1 MRIALAAL
9 AGGIHVLAF
18 APFYWWPLSIIS
30 ISLLFY
36 LWLDASPRSALL
48 HGYVYGLAMFG
59 FGVSWMYISLH
70 TYGNMPA
77 WAAVLSVGLGI
88 AYISVFPALCGLL
101 QGFLKGA
108 GPGLR
113 LCLLMPSA
121 WILFEWIR
129 GWFLTGFPWL
139 SMGYAYIETPLSNL
153 APLGGVYFVGLV
165 SAMSAGVLV
174 ALVRRFSRNSVFSV
188 IGITALWG
196 MGWTLNTTTWT
207 SQEGDPIQVGIVQNN
222 VSIHAKWNKKESQR
236 IIEDYIMVSTDL
248 TDQDLIVWPEAAVP
262 DYLDNLNTSFWRFIE
277 HHPADF
283 VFGVLYREQSGDA
296 KLYHNSVASV
306 TDRIYLYHKHHLV
319 PFGEY
324 FPAQWL
330 FGPLLNMLDMPMAS
344 FAAGRKNQQPL
355 AAADNFFAV
364 SICYEDAFPNQGR
377 FQVRR
382 SGLMLNVSE
391 DVWFGNSLAPHQRLQ
406 MARFRARESE
416 RAMIR
421 ASNTGLSSIINWK
434 GGVDSYTSQFQRAV
448 LKGEVQPRSGV
459 TPYIAYGNKPV
470 MVLISAI
477 LVISFL
483 REFVTCRR
491 QSGQRERH
499 TWWSSYH
506 QRKKLIG

>member
-30 ISLLFY
+30 LSLLFY
-36 LWLDASPRSALL
+36 LWLDASPRSALF

-77 WAAVLSVGLGI
+77 WAAALSIGLGV
-88 AYISVFPALCGLL
+88 AYISIFPALCGLL

-108 GPGLR
+108 DPRLR
-113 LCLLMPSA
+113 LCLLMPSV
-121 WILFEWIR
+121 WIVSEWVR

-139 SMGYAYIETPLSNL
+139 SLGYAYLETPLSNL

-165 SAMSAGVLV
+165 AAMSAGVLV
-174 ALVRRFSRNSVFSV
+174 ALMRLFSRNSVFSV
-188 IGITALWG
+188 IGVAALWG
-196 MGWTLNTTTWT
+196 MGWALNSTAWTT
-207 SQEGDPIQVGIVQNN
+207 QEGEPIQVGIVQNN
-222 VSIHAKWNKKESQR
+222 VSIHDKWNQEESQR
-236 IIEDYIMVSTDL
+236 IIEDYITASADL
-248 TDQDLIVWPEAAVP
+248 PEQDLIVWPEAAVP
-262 DYLDNLNTSFWRFIE
+262 DYLENLTTDFWRFVE

-283 VFGVLYREQSGDA
+283 VFGVLSREQSGGA
-296 KLYHNSVASV
+296 KTYHNSVASV
-306 TDRIYLYHKHHLV
+306 TDRIHLYHKHHLV

-330 FGPLLNMLDMPMAS
+330 FDPLLNMLDMPMAS
-344 FAAGRKNQQPL
+344 FAAGRANQYPL
-355 AAADNFFAV
+355 TAADNFFAV
-364 SICYEDAFPNQGR
+364 SICYEDAFPNEGR

-391 DVWFGNSLAPHQRLQ
+391 DIWFGNSLAPHQRLQ

-416 RAMIR
+416 RVMIR

-434 GGVDSYTSQFQRAV
+434 GGVDSYTPQFRRAV
-448 LKGEVQPRSGV
+448 LKGEAQPRSGI
-459 TPYIAYGNKPV
+459 TPYIAYGDVP
-470 MVLISAI
+470 VLILIGVI
-477 LVISFL
+477 LVIFFL
-483 REFVTCRR
+483 RGFVIRR
-491 QSGQRERH
+491 WQPNQQERNA
-499 TWWSSYH
+499 
-506 QRKKLIG
+506 